1 VEANEARKGEKAIKS
16 GLTTPEACARWLLK
30 KGDRLAPI
38 RMTKN
43 EQFLSY
49 YEKTAGEI
57 SFKINQLL

>member
-1 VEANEARKGEKAIKS
+1 VETNEARKGEKAIKS
-16 GLTTPEACARWLLK
+16 GLTPPEACARWFLK
-30 KGDRLAPI
+30 KGDRLALM

-57 SFKINQLL
+57 SFKIGQLL